1 MKASKHALN
10 TLIAGAVA
18 VTMASAAN
26 KAQAQSGK
34 EKCYGVVKA
43 GKNMCGRADGGHSCA
58 AQAAKDGDPQE
69 WLYLPAGVCEKL
81 VGGSLTSGKG
91 GAHSC
96 NKSSCNKSSCN
107 KSSCNKSSCSK
118 QSCNK
123 SSCGKQG
130 CNH

>member
-26 KAQAQSGK
+26 KAEAGSHSGK

-58 AQAAKDGDPQE
+58 SQAAKDGDPQE

-96 NKSSCNKSSCN
+96 GKSGCDKSSCGKSGCD
-107 KSSCNKSSCSK
+107 
-118 QSCNK
+118 K

-130 CNH
+130 CSH